1 MDSFACTP
9 RPHLHRIQAAGCD
22 VIDACS
28 AHPFV
33 RGIQDGS
40 LNHEKFRFYII
51 QDYLYLKEYAKVFA
65 VGVAKA
71 KDLDIMRLF
80 AQYIPVMDGEL
91 NVHEGYLAR
100 LGVTQEEVDAAV
112 PGFANLAYTSY
123 MLRVAYEEGAAE
135 TLAAI
140 LPCAYSYEEIARRM
154 VAENG
159 DCLGDPFY
167 GDWVRSY
174 IGSEYSEANREL
186 FNALNR
192 LSARYTQPG
201 IKHLEDIY
209 RMGCRFELGFWD
221 MSWNMAL

>member
-1 MDSFACTP
+1 MTTACTP
-9 RPHLHRIQAAGCD
+9 ALASTRLIGAARD
-22 VIDACS
+22 ILDAYN

-33 RGIQDGS
+33 RGIQDGT
-40 LNHEKFRFYII
+40 LPRDKFRFYII

-100 LGVTQEEVDAAV
+100 LGVTQEEVDAAA

-123 MLRVAYEEGAAE
+123 MLRVAYEEGEAE

-140 LPCAYSYEEIARRM
+140 LPCAYTYGEIARRM
-154 VAENG
+154 VSDDAS
-159 DCLGDPFY
+159 CLEDEFY

-174 IGSEYSEANREL
+174 ANQEYDEANREL
-186 FNALNR
+186 FAALNR
-192 LSARYTQPG
+192 LTAHCTQPQ
-201 IKHLEDIY
+201 IKHLEDIFV
-209 RMGCRFELGFWD
+209 MGCRFELGFWD